1 MDETYIK
8 KIFPEINEIK
18 DSRLR
23 SGVVN
28 AWLSAIRK
36 GKWES
41 IEDIPFT
48 LLIQTKKTL
57 IEHTRAVTQMAME
70 IARLRNDLNWD
81 IIVAGGLVHDVGK
94 LFEYEFKGGKY
105 IKSDYGK
112 LIRHPVS
119 GYHLVLDSGLPLE
132 IAHIVAAH
140 SEEGEKVSRSPEA
153 IVIHHCDFIDFD
165 IEKTKAIKN

>member
-1 MDETYIK
+1 MDEIYIK
-8 KIFPEINEIK
+8 KIFPEIDEIK

-23 SGVVN
+23 SGVGN

-36 GKWES
+36 GKWQH

-57 IEHTRAVTQMAME
+57 IEHTRTVTQMAME
-70 IARLRNDLNWD
+70 IARIRKDLNWD

-94 LFEYEFKGGKY
+94 LLEYEFKGGKY

-119 GYHLVLDSGLPLE
+119 GYHLVLDAGLPLE

-153 IVIHHCDFIDFD
+153 IVLHHCDFIDFD
-165 IEKTKAIKN
+165 IEKTKATKN